1 MNNGGKIIKMIYPK
15 KKKKKEKVK
24 YQEEDPKIPKKMDHI
39 ENKANP
45 KEKAQIKLIKNQ
57 LNNRP
62 QEKQIN
68 HKEKK
73 KKKRNQKAYLK
84 MLKKKKLRK
93 N

>member
-1 MNNGGKIIKMIYPK
+1 
-15 KKKKKEKVK
+15 
-24 YQEEDPKIPKKMDHI
+24 MDHK

-57 LNNRP
+57 LNNHP

-73 KKKRNQKAYLK
+73 KKKRNQKAYQK

-93 N
+93 NPKNK